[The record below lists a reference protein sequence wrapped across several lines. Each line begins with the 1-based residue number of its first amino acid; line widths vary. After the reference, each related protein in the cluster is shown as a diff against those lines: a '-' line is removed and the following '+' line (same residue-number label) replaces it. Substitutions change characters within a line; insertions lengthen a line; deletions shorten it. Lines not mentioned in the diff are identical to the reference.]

1 MRCLPR
7 RLCGCKWNAIRMIAC
22 GSSCAFLDVTVSLT
36 EVSMVENDV
45 GIVTLSPKTANQAE
59 KDIADIVELNKSVA
73 GHAVIILYRFG
84 RAK

>member
-1 MRCLPR
+1 MFAEKIVRLQVECYQDDCLR
-7 RLCGCKWNAIRMIAC
+7 QQLCFFGRDC
-22 GSSCAFLDVTVSLT
+22 SLT